1 MQYMLNDI
9 RQPSIHFT
17 EQEISEKVYNNLL
30 ISI

>member
-1 MQYMLNDI
+1 MLNDI